1 MNRIAQLASTHSD
14 ILDTQKKLSYGV
26 QKSANN
32 MIDERPKADEVVFEI
47 RNATDESQFLVLS
60 SLFED
65 DTNKTIFGSVRE
77 GLTACVPGAEATR
90 VHALKNG
97 LVYQAV
103 DDDDDPITGKTL
115 TVASKSSGILLD
127 RVLRYIGMCPT
138 RVTKARFKSVTLGG
152 AADTGNFDNRIT
164 NLFFSPFAP
173 PKEDFLSLAPL
184 VQSGINF
191 NANILDVDFID
202 QAFPFIMSN
211 EHYTV
216 LQINSGTVLTINMFI
231 GAQDSPAQRHW
242 RIMRKADDLIRE
254 NGIGK

>member
-1 MNRIAQLASTHSD
+1 MSRIENLAVANAEV
-14 ILDTQKKLSYGV
+14 LDLSKRNSYGL
-26 QKSANN
+26 QRAANN

-47 RNATDESQFLVLS
+47 KNATDESQFLVLS

-65 DTNKTIFGSVRE
+65 DTNKTIFGDVRE
-77 GLTACVPGAEATR
+77 ALTACVPSAEETR

-103 DDDDDPITGKTL
+103 NSESAPIAGKTL
-115 TVASKSSGILLD
+115 TVASKSSGIMLD

-202 QAFPFIMSN
+202 QAFPFILSN
-211 EHYTV
+211 EHFTV
-216 LQINSGTVLTINMFI
+216 LQINAGTVLTINMFI

-242 RIMRKADDLIRE
+242 RFMRRADEVIRM